1 MSFTEG
7 KRLAAFSAAVRGSTI
22 KRLRLVPQDGENWR
36 VSPNSMSFADLA
48 RHLIDADEWLFRML
62 ETKNE
67 PPMRGGAGLVSV
79 AHRDEYLR
87 LIEELERTGQRRRDV
102 FEELAEED
110 LRERYEDARF
120 GGAVTG
126 WWVIVRGNLDHE
138 IHHRGQ
144 ISAYLRMVAVG
155 R

>member
-7 KRLAAFSAAVRGSTI
+7 KRLAAFSQAVRGSTI
-22 KRLRLVPQDGENWR
+22 KRLESVPQGAENWR
-36 VSPNSMSFADLA
+36 ISPDTMSLADLA
-48 RHLIDADEWLFRML
+48 RHLIDADEWLFKML

-67 PPMRGGAGLVSV
+67 PPMRGKAGLVGIE
-79 AHRDEYLR
+79 HRDEYQR
-87 LIEELERTGQRRRDV
+87 LIEELERTGRRRREV
-102 FEELAEED
+102 FQELGEED

-144 ISAYLRMVAVG
+144 ISAYLKMVAVE